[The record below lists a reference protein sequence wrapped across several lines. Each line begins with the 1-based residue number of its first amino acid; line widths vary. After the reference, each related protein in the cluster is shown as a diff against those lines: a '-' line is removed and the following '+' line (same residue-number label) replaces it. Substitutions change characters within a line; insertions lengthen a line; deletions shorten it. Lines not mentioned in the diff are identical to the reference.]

1 MPQIL
6 LVEDDETDALFVQRC
21 LNKQGASIP
30 LTLARDGSEA
40 LEILRGEDGLK
51 KPFIIL
57 TDLNMPGMSGHELIQ
72 EIRTDGDLRDSVIFV
87 LSSSRLNEDI
97 ERCYAMNVAGYL
109 TKDSDPVQLGRRIS
123 MLLDYCDAVHLPS

>member
-21 LNKQGASIP
+21 LDKQGASIP

-57 TDLNMPGMSGHELIQ
+57 TDLNMPGMSGHELI
-72 EIRTDGDLRDSVIFV
+72 
-87 LSSSRLNEDI
+87 
-97 ERCYAMNVAGYL
+97 
-109 TKDSDPVQLGRRIS
+109 
-123 MLLDYCDAVHLPS
+123 